1 MSAPPHQLAEVWG
14 DVVDVVHLRWSLV
27 IGCALGL
34 PSYLLS
40 SVFFSQIT
48 TPQLAKTYALLVGLV
63 GCLMAGA
70 ICARLFAPK
79 RDLVE
84 ELTDDAA
91 REEALA
97 ELAAETGDLGSV
109 HDLPE
114 VTRQELRD
122 LGIYDLF
129 TEPRHPVAAG
139 GDGGS
144 AADDDGAPTRP
155 TSQSAPTG
163 KVSP

>member
-1 MSAPPHQLAEVWG
+1 MSARPHQFAEVWG

-40 SVFFSQIT
+40 SVLFRQIAS
-48 TPQLAKTYALLVGLV
+48 PQLAKTYALLVGLL
-63 GCLMAGA
+63 GCLVAGA

-91 REEALA
+91 REEALG

-109 HDLPE
+109 DDLPE
-114 VTRQELRD
+114 VTRKEMRD

-129 TEPRHPVAAG
+129 ADPRHLAG
-139 GDGGS
+139 AGRDDGS
-144 AADDDGAPTRP
+144 VSEDDGAPRR
-155 TSQSAPTG
+155 TSPSKPTG
-163 KVSP
+163 KVTS